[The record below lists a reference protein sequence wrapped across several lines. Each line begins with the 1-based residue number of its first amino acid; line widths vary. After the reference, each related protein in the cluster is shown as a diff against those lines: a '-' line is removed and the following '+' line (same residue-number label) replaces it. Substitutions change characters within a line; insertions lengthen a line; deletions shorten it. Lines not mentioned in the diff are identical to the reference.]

1 MAMVAEEEIRRT
13 NENLTARLVRGLFGP
28 TVEDEM
34 SKEFK
39 LYWHIETLKREYR
52 EYGG

>member
-13 NENLTARLVRGLFGP
+13 NENLTAQLVRGLFERP
-28 TVEDEM
+28 VEDEM
-34 SKEFK
+34 SKEFE
-39 LYWHIETLKREYR
+39 LYRQIETLKREYR